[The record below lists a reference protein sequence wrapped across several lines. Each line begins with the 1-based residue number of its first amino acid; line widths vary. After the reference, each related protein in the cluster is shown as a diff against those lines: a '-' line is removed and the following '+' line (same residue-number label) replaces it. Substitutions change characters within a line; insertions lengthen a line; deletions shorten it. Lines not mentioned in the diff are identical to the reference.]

1 MLAQIISYALVLH
14 SVVPVRS
21 APSEGAEQETQLL
34 FGETCVVTE
43 EVPSW
48 YKITNDYD
56 GQVGWVDSQM
66 VLKISEEE
74 YQKYLATDRSAVVYV
89 PMSVAYSFDADQTI
103 PLTAAS
109 HLSNYKVRDMPDGSR
124 LGTFEVLGRR
134 YTIDPS
140 TVWEHPKELNC
151 ENFREVVMP
160 FLNIPYLWGGKNC
173 MGLDCSGFAGVV
185 LNIFGKSLLRN
196 AREQA
201 TQGKEVKRLKDAQ
214 CGDLVFFNHVS
225 KSPEYTNITHVGII
239 LEPGKLIH
247 CSGRVKIETITEDG
261 IISSVTGNKTHDIAV
276 IKRF

>member
-34 FGETCVVTE
+34 FGETCAIVE
-43 EVPSW
+43 ETPSW
-48 YKITNDYD
+48 YKIVNDYD
-56 GQVGWVDSQM
+56 GQTGWVDDQM
-66 VLKISEEE
+66 VKKVSEED
-74 YQKYLATDRSAVVYV
+74 YRKYLATDRTAVVYV
-89 PMSVAYSFDADQTI
+89 PMTTAYSFDADQTI

-109 HLSNYKVRDMPDGSR
+109 HLSNYKVRDMPDGSKI
-124 LGTFEVLGRR
+124 GTFDVLGSR

-140 TVWEHPKELNC
+140 AVWEKPLELNC
-151 ENFREVVMP
+151 ENFTKVVTP
-160 FLNIPYLWGGKNC
+160 FLNTPYLWGGKNC
-173 MGLDCSGFAGVV
+173 MGLDCSGFAGVI

-201 TQGKEVKRLKDAQ
+201 TQGKEVKHLKDAR

-225 KSPEYTNITHVGII
+225 KSPEYCNITHVGII
-239 LEPGKLIH
+239 IAPNTLIH

>member
-109 HLSNYKVRDMPDGSR
+109 HL
-124 LGTFEVLGRR
+124 R
-134 YTIDPS
+134 Y
-140 TVWEHPKELNC
+140 V
-151 ENFREVVMP
+151 
-160 FLNIPYLWGGKNC
+160 
-173 MGLDCSGFAGVV
+173 
-185 LNIFGKSLLRN
+185 
-196 AREQA
+196 
-201 TQGKEVKRLKDAQ
+201 
-214 CGDLVFFNHVS
+214 
-225 KSPEYTNITHVGII
+225 
-239 LEPGKLIH
+239 
-247 CSGRVKIETITEDG
+247 
-261 IISSVTGNKTHDIAV
+261 
-276 IKRF
+276 